1 MNKDTLEKL
10 KQQILPA
17 DVDIIQNSILK
28 PAGSKYSKAY
38 IRLVLSGERDN
49 VSILQKAIDILE
61 ERKKEKQRIENRIE
75 KLIS

>member
-10 KQQILPA
+10 KKHLIPS
-17 DVDIIQNSILK
+17 DVDVIQVSVLK
-28 PAGSKYSKAY
+28 PSGAQFSKAY
-38 IRLVLSGERDN
+38 IRLVLSGEREN
-49 VSILQKAIDILE
+49 VAILQKAIDILE